1 MLGVYE
7 GKQKKDEDFAESL
20 GGVKSFF
27 SYLQRQ
33 GDKYVSIF
41 VLEKYLMNNTLL
53 SKLLLL
59 LKVKHTKYS
68 DKLYFEHPYKYT
80 FYGLER
86 MLSLYNIETNAL
98 MLKNKDEFE

>member
-1 MLGVYE
+1 MRE
-7 GKQKKDEDFAESL
+7 SKRKMKIFAESL
-20 GGVKSFF
+20 GGSKVFF
-27 SYLQRQ
+27 SYLQCQ

-41 VLEKYLMNNTLL
+41 VLEKYLMNKTLL

-86 MLSLYNIETNAL
+86 MFYDKIVVCIC
-98 MLKNKDEFE
+98 

>member
-1 MLGVYE
+1 MLEVYE
-7 GKQKKDEDFAESL
+7 GKQKKDEDFCGKPWWSQ
-20 GGVKSFF
+20 KFF

>member
-1 MLGVYE
+1 M
-7 GKQKKDEDFAESL
+7 KIFAESL

-41 VLEKYLMNNTLL
+41 VLEKYLMNKTLL

-86 MLSLYNIETNAL
+86 MFYDKIVIYVC
-98 MLKNKDEFE
+98 

>member
-1 MLGVYE
+1 MRE
-7 GKQKKDEDFAESL
+7 NKRKMKIFAESL
-20 GGVKSFF
+20 GEVKSFF

-33 GDKYVSIF
+33 GDKYVDIF

-86 MLSLYNIETNAL
+86 MFYDKIVVCIC
-98 MLKNKDEFE
+98 

>member
-1 MLGVYE
+1 MRE
-7 GKQKKDEDFAESL
+7 NKRKMKIFAESL
-20 GGVKSFF
+20 GKVKSFF
-27 SYLQRQ
+27 SCLQCND
-33 GDKYVSIF
+33 DKYTSIF
-41 VLEKYLMNNTLL
+41 VLEKYLMNKTLL

-86 MLSLYNIETNAL
+86 MFYDKIVVCIC
-98 MLKNKDEFE
+98 

>member
-1 MLGVYE
+1 MKILRKALV
-7 GKQKKDEDFAESL
+7 ESKVFL
-20 GGVKSFF
+20 C
-27 SYLQRQ
+27 LQCQ

-41 VLEKYLMNNTLL
+41 VLEKYFMKNTLL

-86 MLSLYNIETNAL
+86 MFYDKIVIYVC
-98 MLKNKDEFE
+98 

>member
-1 MLGVYE
+1 MRE
-7 GKQKKDEDFAESL
+7 NKRKMKIFAESL

-41 VLEKYLMNNTLL
+41 VLEKYLMKNTLL

-68 DKLYFEHPYKYT
+68 DKLYFEHPYRYT

>member
-1 MLGVYE
+1 MRE
-7 GKQKKDEDFAESL
+7 NKRKMKIFADSL

-27 SYLQRQ
+27 LRSQCQ

-41 VLEKYLMNNTLL
+41 VLEKYLMNKTLL

-86 MLSLYNIETNAL
+86 MFYDKIVV
-98 MLKNKDEFE
+98 

>member
-7 GKQKKDEDFAESL
+7 GKQKKDEDFCEKPWW
-20 GGVKSFF
+20 VKSFL
-27 SYLQRQ
+27 YLQCQ
-33 GDKYVSIF
+33 DDKYISIF
-41 VLEKYLMNNTLL
+41 VLEKYLMNKTLL

-80 FYGLER
+80 FYGL
-86 MLSLYNIETNAL
+86 
-98 MLKNKDEFE
+98 